1 MFGDLREL
9 YQEVILDHG
18 TNPRNHHR
26 LEGATC
32 QAHGNN
38 PMCGDT
44 LTVYL
49 KLGGDGR
56 VEAATFEGR
65 GCAISMASASMMT
78 EVLKGKTAEEIGRL
92 FQSFHSL
99 CTGEDDALDAGDQD
113 SHADDDEDLER
124 LNVLAGVRE
133 FPVRVKCAT
142 LPWHTMK
149 AAMSGED
156 EVSTE

>member
-18 TNPRNHHR
+18 TNPRNHHP

-49 KLGGDGR
+49 KRDGEGR

-78 EVLKGKTAEEIGRL
+78 EVLKGKTAAEIGRL
-92 FQSFHSL
+92 FRSFHSL
-99 CTGEDDALDAGDQD
+99 CTGEDEALDAGDQD

-149 AAMSGED
+149 AAMSGDD
-156 EVSTE
+156 EISTE